1 MSLWRHTKTATLTV
15 AVFLLSSVSAS
26 VAGMTEQAP
35 TQNADRIVSVTAT
48 EIVAVYSSTIRRTR
62 QTATAWFK
70 VEHPASAGSNGRRHR
85 TWTQI
90 YARFDC
96 AHYRW
101 MLLRSI
107 DYDAAERE
115 LGRRTYSNAT
125 YQSAR
130 KPSIVKVREYVCR
143 GWQEGSDD
151 GTKYNM

>member
-15 AVFLLSSVSAS
+15 AVFLLTSVSAS
-26 VAGMTEQAP
+26 AEDITEQAP
-35 TQNADRIVSVTAT
+35 AQNADRIVSVTAT
-48 EIVAVYSSTIRRTR
+48 EIVAVYSTTIRRTR

-70 VEHPASAGSNGRRHR
+70 VEHPASAERNGRRHR
-85 TWTQI
+85 TWRQI

-96 AHYRW
+96 AQYRW

-107 DYDAAERE
+107 DYDAAEHE
-115 LGRRTYSNAT
+115 LRRRTYGNAN

-130 KPSIVKVREYVCR
+130 KPSIIKVREYVCR
-143 GWQEGSDD
+143 GWQKDSDD